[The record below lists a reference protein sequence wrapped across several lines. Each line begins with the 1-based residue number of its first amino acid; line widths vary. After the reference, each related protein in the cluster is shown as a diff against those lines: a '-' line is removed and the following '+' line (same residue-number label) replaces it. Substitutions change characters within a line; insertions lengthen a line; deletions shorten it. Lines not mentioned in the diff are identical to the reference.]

1 MLDKPIIAV
10 RQDTVSMPGGSSAR
24 REIVEH
30 FGAVAMVAFDGKRVK
45 LIHQYRHSVGRRL
58 WELPAGLLDAAG
70 EDPLQAV
77 SRELQEEVGLAA
89 ERWDLLSDLV
99 SSPGFCEEAVRI
111 YLARDL
117 SDVDRPESDDEEA
130 DLTSTWVDLDT
141 AVSQIMD
148 GTICNAIATSG
159 ILMAAQVIRNE
170 VSPRSVDEPYALRP
184 YRLAERR
191 EAQLREAGK
200 STADLKV
207 TVTDKLPGDTHH
219 E

>member
-1 MLDKPIIAV
+1 
-10 RQDTVSMPGGSSAR
+10 
-24 REIVEH
+24 
-30 FGAVAMVAFDGKRVK
+30 
-45 LIHQYRHSVGRRL
+45 
-58 WELPAGLLDAAG
+58 
-70 EDPLQAV
+70 
-77 SRELQEEVGLAA
+77 
-89 ERWDLLSDLV
+89 
-99 SSPGFCEEAVRI
+99 
-111 YLARDL
+111 
-117 SDVDRPESDDEEA
+117 
-130 DLTSTWVDLDT
+130 
-141 AVSQIMD
+141 MD